1 MDVKLGLFTLT
12 LFKNRV
18 LRKISGAERR
28 QVPGESEK
36 LHDVEPSVFVT
47 RYSDDQIKNE
57 MGRTCGKYVVQT
69 CIRGLLGKHEG
80 KRHFSRSGW

>member
-28 QVPGESEK
+28 QVPGDSGK
-36 LHDVEPSVFVT
+36 LHNEEQRDFT
-47 RYSDDQIKNE
+47 RHQLF
-57 MGRTCGKYVVQT
+57 G
-69 CIRGLLGKHEG
+69 
-80 KRHFSRSGW
+80 